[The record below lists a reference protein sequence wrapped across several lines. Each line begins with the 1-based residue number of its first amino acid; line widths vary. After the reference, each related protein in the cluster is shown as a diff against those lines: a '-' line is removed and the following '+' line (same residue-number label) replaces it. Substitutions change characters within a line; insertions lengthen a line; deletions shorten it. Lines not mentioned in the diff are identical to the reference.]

1 MVRNA
6 ENLEEKKGEEL
17 QRIRTEN
24 TVRHG
29 TKCQEKKKKS
39 PALDSIKPG
48 CFLEWSEK
56 F

>member
-6 ENLEEKKGEEL
+6 ENLEKKKGEEL

-29 TKCQEKKKKS
+29 TKRQGKKKK
-39 PALDSIKPG
+39 KP
-48 CFLEWSEK
+48 CFGLNKTRLLSGVV
-56 F
+56 